1 MSDLLDEVLAA
12 YGGRSTWQSKNRIS
26 ARQFFG
32 GALWA
37 LKGHPGALDDVRV
50 TVDLHREHTR
60 QEPFFADGHHTDFT
74 PGRIA
79 VEDENGAVVEELLDP
94 RASFAGH
101 EFATPWTRLQLA
113 YFSGYAM
120 WTYVTEPYSLT
131 FPGVQAD
138 EIGGWTE
145 DGRSFRRLLITYPDD
160 IATHSPQ
167 QTLYI
172 GPDGLIHRR
181 DYTVDIA
188 GRTPAAE
195 YTSDFV
201 QVAGLTVPA
210 TRLIYPH
217 DENGLRLP
225 EPLVVS
231 IHLTGIEVS

>member
-1 MSDLLDEVLAA
+1 MSDLLDDVLAA
-12 YGGRSTWQSKNRIS
+12 YGGRATWAAASRIR
-26 ARQFFG
+26 ARQYFG

-37 LKGHPGALDDVRV
+37 MKGHPGALTDVTV

-60 QEPFFADGHHTDFT
+60 QEPFPVAGRHTDFT
-74 PGRIA
+74 PGRVAI
-79 VEDENGAVVEELLDP
+79 EDESGAVVEELLDP

-101 EFATPWTRLQLA
+101 EFTTPWTRLQLA

-120 WTYVTEPYSLT
+120 WTYVTEPFSLT
-131 FPGVQAD
+131 FPGVRAD

-145 DGRSFRRLLITYPDD
+145 DGRDFRRLLITYPDT

-172 GPDGLIHRR
+172 GEDGLIHRR

-188 GRTPAAE
+188 GNTPAAE
-195 YTSDFV
+195 YTSGFIV
-201 QVAGLTVPA
+201 VSGLTVPT
-210 TRLIYPH
+210 TRMIYPH
-217 DENGLRLP
+217 DQNGIRRP

-231 IHLTGIEVS
+231 IRLTDVEVS

>member
-12 YGGRSTWQSKNRIS
+12 YGGRAAWESKQQIT

-37 LKGHPGALDDVRV
+37 LKGHPGALDDVQV

-60 QEPFFADGHHTDFT
+60 QEPFFAEGHHTDFT

-79 VEDENGAVVEELLDP
+79 VEDADGAVVEELLDP
-94 RASFAGH
+94 RSSFAGH
-101 EFATPWTRLQLA
+101 EFTTPWTRLQLA

-120 WTYVTEPYSLT
+120 WTYVTEPLSLT

-138 EIGGWTE
+138 EIDGWTE
-145 DGRSFRRLLITYPDD
+145 DGRDFRRLLITYPDS

-172 GPDGLIHRR
+172 GDDGLIFRR

-188 GRTPAAE
+188 GGTPGAE
-195 YTSDFV
+195 YTTGFV
-201 QVAGLTVPA
+201 EVSGLMIPT
-210 TRLIYPH
+210 TRMIYPH
-217 DENGLRLP
+217 DEHGVRLP

-231 IHLTGIEVS
+231 IRLTDIVVS